1 MLRIRLTDD
10 FWGDSQESILFS
22 NSDNKEEREKLLLF
36 IVYNT
41 QHNIGEHIFE
51 GNDKSYATSCKL
63 LYTMYVRLYLFYETH
78 TFLKIYTQL

>member
-1 MLRIRLTDD
+1 MT
-10 FWGDSQESILFS
+10 
-22 NSDNKEEREKLLLF
+22 F
-36 IVYNT
+36 IYCIQYT

-78 TFLKIYTQL
+78 TFLKLYTQL